1 MDPWLWNV
9 NSVESY
15 RRFDPNYTESRP
27 ESYAL
32 CSELNP
38 MGYLDYFVINDL
50 SNVESMDF
58 YVDRGIAN
66 FDALA
71 YCLNERV
78 PKLKKVTITQNYSMS
93 PYQDNLETYQ
103 AFLRFLNLSIMF
115 LLFSKLNTSSIRK
128 CSTKQLCQ
136 SIKVNSS
143 TESKFNCDAMF
154 DWEYEKY
161 DKEVNFQI
169 ETRNGTT
176 VTVYSKQLDLDD
188 DSSVN

>member
-1 MDPWLWNV
+1 
-9 NSVESY
+9 
-15 RRFDPNYTESRP
+15 
-27 ESYAL
+27 
-32 CSELNP
+32 

-78 PKLKKVTITQNYSMS
+78 PKLKQVTITQNYSMS

-103 AFLRFLNLSIMF
+103 AFLRFLNLLSVEELTFIDWQSCFVEHFRIEDVFNLENGKNIM
-115 LLFSKLNTSSIRK
+115 L
-128 CSTKQLCQ
+128 
-136 SIKVNSS
+136 
-143 TESKFNCDAMF
+143 KFNCDAMF